1 MKIKKRNTKKEKGHK
16 HLHILKVPII
26 LTLEMRI
33 RGDRFFCL
41 LLHSKF
47 LSEMELPTSEG
58 VGKRKSPKWKE
69 YMRYRNKVGVFTM
82 LKSIAKKLIDL
93 LTTIGVRLY
102 FITHSKMLMEGRGK
116 GQF

>member
-1 MKIKKRNTKKEKGHK
+1 
-16 HLHILKVPII
+16 
-26 LTLEMRI
+26 
-33 RGDRFFCL
+33 
-41 LLHSKF
+41 
-47 LSEMELPTSEG
+47 MELPTSEG